1 MESGVAVVLR
11 IGDVSSVLLF
21 HVVCALSYNGLWCHV
36 EPSLNKKRSVE
47 KVVHVHHVF
56 QYNLC
61 VSADRVT
68 RSTIHICVVGVYV
81 YKVL

>member
-21 HVVCALSYNGLWCHV
+21 HVVCTLSYNGLWCHV

-47 KVVHVHHVF
+47 KVVRSTT
-56 QYNLC
+56 
-61 VSADRVT
+61 SA
-68 RSTIHICVVGVYV
+68 SLLQGNTIHIVCTHVHVVVCTKFY
-81 YKVL
+81 

>member
-21 HVVCALSYNGLWCHV
+21 HVVCTLSYNGLWCHV

-47 KVVHVHHVF
+47 KVVPGTT
-56 QYNLC
+56 
-61 VSADRVT
+61 SA
-68 RSTIHICVVGVYV
+68 SLLQGNTIHIV
-81 YKVL
+81 